1 MSVFSLS
8 SNVRRS
14 KLEPRE
20 ESKLLESGSSSWY
33 EELEASTTAA
43 DFLLLWLLR
52 LGGPKVL
59 LLLPMKQEKG
69 C

>member
-33 EELEASTTAA
+33 EELEARTTA

-52 LGGPKVL
+52 LGGLENRVRYS
-59 LLLPMKQEKG
+59 
-69 C
+69 

>member
-33 EELEASTTAA
+33 EELEARTTAA

-52 LGGPKVL
+52 LGGLENRVRYSWK
-59 LLLPMKQEKG
+59 KQG
-69 C
+69 GG